1 MKTAYIGTYP
11 PRRCGIGTF
20 TENLFKSAEQA
31 FGNKVDGTQSFVV
44 AINDNGTTY
53 DYPSEVKYT
62 IEQEVLDDYL
72 KAADYINNSGANICI
87 LEHEYGIFGGDS
99 GIFILSLLHKLKIPI
114 VVTLHTVLKTPSYN
128 QKAVLQQICRMAL
141 KVVVMS
147 HKAIE
152 FLINIYDVPMEK
164 ISFIPHGVPDIKH
177 DRQKVRKEFGFE
189 DKKVLLTFGFV
200 SRNKGHAVAI
210 KALPRVVEKHP
221 NLLYIILGRT
231 HPAVLRHAGEEYRES
246 LVKLVHEHKLEK
258 HVQFIDEFATDNDLF
273 KYLYAADIYLTPY
286 LNEAQITSGTLAYA
300 LGIGSAVVS
309 TPYWHAAELLNEG
322 RGRLF
327 KFGDHDALAD
337 ILLRLLDDPAELK
350 EIKSKAYEYGREMTW
365 PKTGRQYAELAI
377 AVIKSNHSDRFKNS
391 MLPDLTALPSF
402 SLKHADRLT
411 DSTGIIQHAKYG
423 IADFKEGYCLD
434 DNARALL
441 MSAMAYRLRKDS
453 RALELMPTYLS
464 YLHYMQSED
473 GYFRNFLSFSRQYLD
488 ERGSEDSFGRTIW
501 ALGYLIRFA
510 PNDAYKQVGCQM
522 YFNAVH
528 HTASL
533 GSIRAIA
540 TSIVGIYHYLKAQ
553 PADEVMTERLKEL
566 TGKLVHHY
574 YESSSDNWQ
583 WFESLLAYDNALLPY
598 SLLCATEL
606 LKSDPIKEVAIESMS
621 FLEKHTFNN
630 GHLSVIGNEKWF
642 KKEGERSFFAQ
653 QPIDAMA
660 MVLMYHQAYRMTGK
674 DKYLKR
680 LYKSFLW
687 FLGENDLRISLYDH
701 DTHGCCD
708 GFEYSGVNRNQGAES
723 TLAFLI
729 SYLTVLDVEKDIT
742 ALISRIKAK
751 LLSTSRRIIA

>member
-1 MKTAYIGTYP
+1 M
-11 PRRCGIGTF
+11 
-20 TENLFKSAEQA
+20 
-31 FGNKVDGTQSFVV
+31 
-44 AINDNGTTY
+44 
-53 DYPSEVKYT
+53 
-62 IEQEVLDDYL
+62 
-72 KAADYINNSGANICI
+72 
-87 LEHEYGIFGGDS
+87 
-99 GIFILSLLHKLKIPI
+99 
-114 VVTLHTVLKTPSYN
+114 
-128 QKAVLQQICRMAL
+128 
-141 KVVVMS
+141 
-147 HKAIE
+147 
-152 FLINIYDVPMEK
+152 
-164 ISFIPHGVPDIKH
+164 
-177 DRQKVRKEFGFE
+177 
-189 DKKVLLTFGFV
+189 
-200 SRNKGHAVAI
+200 
-210 KALPRVVEKHP
+210 
-221 NLLYIILGRT
+221 
-231 HPAVLRHAGEEYRES
+231 
-246 LVKLVHEHKLEK
+246 
-258 HVQFIDEFATDNDLF
+258 
-273 KYLYAADIYLTPY
+273 
-286 LNEAQITSGTLAYA
+286 
-300 LGIGSAVVS
+300 
-309 TPYWHAAELLNEG
+309 
-322 RGRLF
+322 
-327 KFGDHDALAD
+327 
-337 ILLRLLDDPAELK
+337 
-350 EIKSKAYEYGREMTW
+350 
-365 PKTGRQYAELAI
+365 
-377 AVIKSNHSDRFKNS
+377 
-391 MLPDLTALPSF
+391 PDLTALPSF

-411 DSTGIIQHAKYG
+411 DSTGILQHAKYG

-510 PNDAYKQVGCQM
+510 PNDAYKQVGCKM

-660 MVLMYHQAYRMTGK
+660 WSLCII
-674 DKYLKR
+674 R
-680 LYKSFLW
+680 LI
-687 FLGENDLRISLYDH
+687 E
-701 DTHGCCD
+701 
-708 GFEYSGVNRNQGAES
+708 
-723 TLAFLI
+723 
-729 SYLTVLDVEKDIT
+729 
-742 ALISRIKAK
+742 
-751 LLSTSRRIIA
+751 